1 MRIKIRYIVLTFF
14 CIYSIFFFLGGTLAP
29 LMAKCG
35 YYDFS
40 SELYFIYFHSCHQ
53 QPDRSFWFVGY
64 PVALC
69 CRCYGFY
76 LGVIIFSILALF
88 NKLKINLKVFSILAM
103 ISLIDIYINYGLGM
117 RLNTGNYTRF
127 FVGIVMGLLFTTL
140 ICYILKLEWRKK
152 YEN

>member
-29 LMAKCG
+29 LMAKLG

-53 QPDRSFWFVGY
+53 QPDRSFWLVGY

-127 FVGIVMGLLFTTL
+127 FVGIVMGLLFTTV
-140 ICYILKLEWRKK
+140 ICYILKIEWRKK